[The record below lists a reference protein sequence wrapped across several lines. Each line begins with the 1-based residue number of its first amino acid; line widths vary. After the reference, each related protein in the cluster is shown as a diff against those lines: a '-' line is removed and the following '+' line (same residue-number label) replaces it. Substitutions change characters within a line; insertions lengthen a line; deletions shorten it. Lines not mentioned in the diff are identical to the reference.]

1 MKHVEILYL
10 LLFCLTIE
18 QRALAQTAAADNNL
32 KQLQE
37 DMYRY
42 FSTNEVD
49 KFNDAVEKLKAAALR
64 AGDERLFYKA
74 WANQATYHFTRISNK
89 RGLEMGKDIRDYAQ
103 QHDSKYGLYTSTFAT
118 AGMLTSQK
126 QYELAKK
133 QYLDCLEF
141 LRNYF
146 PDESTAPIYLA
157 LAKISQNNNDLSKV
171 REYAQKVLDNPI
183 ASKMHKLSALSYIC
197 FTYTRL
203 DGSDL
208 EQFNH
213 FYEERQELK
222 AEVGPEGLFGTAIE
236 YEHALLNGDY
246 EKAEELTE
254 KMAPMERLNMK
265 VRLYEKKGDYK
276 EALLWYR
283 RYRNYRDS
291 VNVLSA
297 RQQAAE
303 YSVELDVARAES
315 EAKDLRLANKEL
327 QLQQIE
333 NELEQQRLEA
343 EANELKL
350 KNQKAELERA
360 TIQLEKATLD
370 GITKELELRQKLM
383 DAEAQNQAERSRQ
396 QTRRFIYIIIGI
408 VLASLA
414 YIIYRR
420 KIQVKQLEAKN
431 DQLSQAYDQLEKT
444 TTAKE
449 RIESELRIA
458 RDIQMSMVPSSFP
471 SRSDLDIYA
480 YMMPAKEV
488 GGDLYSFVLEGSSLY
503 FCIGDVSGKG
513 VPASLFMA
521 QTIRLFHMLASQ
533 YLAPAAIATKMNN
546 ELSENNEQGMLV
558 TMFIGQANLTN
569 GQLDFCNCGHNPPV
583 LGLQFL
589 EVEPNAP
596 LGLWSGLEYI
606 GEHIEDIRHQR
617 LFLYTDGLNEA
628 EDVWHNQFG
637 DDNIPLILE
646 EHPAFS
652 CQQTID
658 VMKQAVADHAGNAVP
673 SDDLTMLC
681 VKVMG

>member
-1 MKHVEILYL
+1 MRRISIILTL
-10 LLFCLTIE
+10 LALVACLGVK
-18 QRALAQTAAADNNL
+18 AQTSDSKIAR
-32 KQLQE
+32 LQA
-37 DMYRY
+37 DMYRL
-42 FSTNEVD
+42 FSTNHVD
-49 KFNDAVEKLKAAALR
+49 SFNLVVEQLKEAAQQV
-64 AGDERLFYKA
+64 GDERTFYKA
-74 WANQATYHFTRISNK
+74 WGNQAMYNFSNIG
-89 RGLEMGKDIRDYAQ
+89 RDEGLEEIAKAREYAK
-103 QHDSKYGLYTSTFAT
+103 QHNSKYGL
-118 AGMLTSQK
+118 LTSSYANASMLSTLKLYDQAEK
-126 QYELAKK
+126 AYREAIEYK
-133 QYLDCLEF
+133 ET
-141 LRNYF
+141 YF
-146 PDESTAPIYLA
+146 PDESGAAYYLGLAKLYVNQSKSEQVLECARKTLADPHLIPLHRLSAWSYLCIGIYISNSPNKYELFNTYYAEREKAKAVVGHDDNLGHLVDSEKAIINNDPEEALRQAEALPPGLNRLSSLHRALA
-157 LAKISQNNNDLSKV
+157 LMG
-171 REYAQKVLDNPI
+171 R
-183 ASKMHKLSALSYIC
+183 
-197 FTYTRL
+197 
-203 DGSDL
+203 
-208 EQFNH
+208 
-213 FYEERQELK
+213 
-222 AEVGPEGLFGTAIE
+222 
-236 YEHALLNGDY
+236 
-246 EKAEELTE
+246 
-254 KMAPMERLNMK
+254 
-265 VRLYEKKGDYK
+265 YK
-276 EALLWYR
+276 EAYEELY
-283 RYRNYRDS
+283 NYLKAKDS
-291 VNVLSA
+291 INNEEFKRWSSESA
-297 RQQAAE
+297 IQQGLVRME
-303 YSVELDVARAES
+303 N
-315 EAKDLRLANKEL
+315 EAKDLRLANQEL
-327 QLQQIE
+327 ELSKITS
-333 NELEQQRLEA
+333 ELEQQRLEA

-350 KNQKAELERA
+350 KNQNAELERSA
-360 TIQLEKATLD
+360 MQLEKATLD
-370 GITKELELRQKLM
+370 GITKELDLRQKLM

-396 QTRRFIYIIIGI
+396 QTRHFIYIIIGI

-420 KIQVKQLEAKN
+420 MSQVKQLKAKN

-444 TTAKE
+444 TSVKE

-488 GGDLYSFVLEGSSLY
+488 GGDLYSFVLEDSSLY

-521 QTIRLFHMLASQ
+521 QTIRLFRMLAAQ
-533 YLAPAAIATKMNN
+533 HLAPAAIATKMNN
-546 ELSENNEQGMLV
+546 ELAENNEQGMFV

-658 VMKQAVADHAGNAVP
+658 VMKQAVADHAGNAEP